1 MGNPW
6 LLARNEYTQHV
17 HFFGQT
23 ETVPGP
29 HGPQVKWVKTQSVM
43 GVPYDMPIAGY
54 RNGTVNTLRLWSA
67 RASEEF
73 DLSVFNAGDY
83 ERAVFDKN
91 ASESISKVL
100 YPNDL

>member
-1 MGNPW
+1 M
-6 LLARNEYTQHV
+6 QSV
-17 HFFGQT
+17 HFYGKT
-23 ETVPGP
+23 ENYQDE
-29 HGPQVKWVKTQSVM
+29 HGEPRVRWIDTSSVV
-43 GVPYDMPIAGY
+43 GVPYDVPISGF
-54 RNGTVNTLRLWSA
+54 NSNSVNTLRLWSA

-100 YPNDL
+100 YPNDLLIVGKEL